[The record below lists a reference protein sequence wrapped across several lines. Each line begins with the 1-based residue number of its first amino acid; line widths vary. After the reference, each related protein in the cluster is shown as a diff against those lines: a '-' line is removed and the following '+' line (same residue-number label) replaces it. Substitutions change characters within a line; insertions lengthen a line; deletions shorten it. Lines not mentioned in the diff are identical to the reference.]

1 MAEKMMATQ
10 EPMELDAKQ
19 GDANQIEEQLENL
32 PVAVSATP
40 EEEHVTIKTWLVI
53 TVCRQ

>member
-1 MAEKMMATQ
+1 MATQ